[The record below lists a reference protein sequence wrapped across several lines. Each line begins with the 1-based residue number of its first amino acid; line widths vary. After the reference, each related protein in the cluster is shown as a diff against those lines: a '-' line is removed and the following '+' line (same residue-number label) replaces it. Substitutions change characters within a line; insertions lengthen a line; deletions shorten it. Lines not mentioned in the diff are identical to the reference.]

1 MLTAASL
8 YALAPGAHAA
18 MVTIDFSGLDG
29 SGTPL
34 MERPAN
40 FYNGGLGSLGSGP
53 GPDYGI
59 TFLPFDAT
67 SSEPTVTCPDT
78 SDCGQGQGNLLW
90 IFGDH
95 LNGKQHGTILHV
107 EGGFR
112 GVVEFDASI
121 SNLGSFAKVS
131 TKTSLDNQSN
141 ITFTDIRHP
150 DPTDDCQRLQC
161 EFAHYS
167 FDLADDIFTP
177 DDVVAHYILIYTNSA
192 DVVYIDNIKFHDL
205 ILPDAPPTTV
215 PEPSTAMMIGG
226 MGLLGAM
233 LRRRRTDALRAP
245 SERHSL
251 SNQRT

>member
-1 MLTAASL
+1 MNSFLRILAAASL
-8 YALAPGAHAA
+8 YALTPDAHAA

-29 SGTPL
+29 GGTPL
-34 MERPAN
+34 LERPAN

-67 SSEPTVTCPDT
+67 SSEPAVTCLTAPA
-78 SDCGQGQGNLLW
+78 CGEGEGNLLW
-90 IFGDH
+90 VFGDY
-95 LNGKQHGTILHV
+95 LNGKEHGVILHV

-121 SNLGSFAKVS
+121 SNLGSFASVS

-150 DPTDDCQRLQC
+150 DPTDKCQRLQC

-177 DDVVAHYILIYTNSA
+177 DDVVAHYILIHTDNA

-205 ILPDAPPTTV
+205 ILPDMPPTTV
-215 PEPSTAMMIGG
+215 PEPSTMAMIGG
-226 MGLLGAM
+226 VGLIGAM
-233 LRRRRTDALRAP
+233 LRRRRRTAP
-245 SERHSL
+245 A
-251 SNQRT
+251 